1 MSTKVFN
8 TRLQL
13 KYAPYSEWS
22 AEANQFKLLAGEIAI
37 VSVPAETGAVV
48 SEPSILF
55 KVGDG
60 EKTFNQLPWASGL
73 AADVYGWAKK
83 EKGEASDIIY
93 KPEVKDE
100 TGAVVTDA
108 IYVNTAISS
117 LEAAVKTLEGIF
129 SEEGEDGTVT
139 GISDIIKNYIDTN
152 LNKADSAQTGK
163 YVSAVSQ
170 SNGVITVER
179 ADLPTYTLV
188 TGDTKGTVK
197 FNGTDVAVK
206 GLGSAAYEEK
216 DAFDAAGTGAGEAA
230 KVLGTD
236 ADVAG
241 TATVHG
247 ALKSAAAA
255 AKAGTDAADVVDGRL
270 TEYKTSNDAALDAVR
285 TTANAAAKKSDVDS
299 AFEAVNGAIEALE
312 GEAALHAKQADLEA
326 EIDRATKAEAQAL
339 ADAKTYTDNMK
350 NAILGE
356 GIKDTF
362 DTLKEIQDWIET
374 DGVNATELTTA
385 IAAETKAREEADTA
399 LSNRIKAY
407 EDVKDT
413 YATVSALEEV
423 EAIADAARTEAEVNA
438 QIDVKITALD
448 LANTYDAKGAA
459 ADAETN
465 AKAYADEK
473 VDALHTVATSGKIE
487 DLDQEVEYI
496 IFNCG
501 TATTLVSE
509 PVTE

>member
-13 KYAPYSEWS
+13 KYDSWKNWYDNNPT
-22 AEANQFKLLAGEIAI
+22 LLAGEIAI
-37 VSVPAETGAVV
+37 VNVPAQTDESTGEVTQKPA
-48 SEPSILF
+48 ILF

-60 EKTFNQLPWASGL
+60 TTDFRTLDWASGL
-73 AADVYGWAKK
+73 AADVYEWAKK

-93 KPEVKDE
+93 KSEVKDE

-216 DAFDAAGTGAGEAA
+216 GAFDAAGTGAAEAA
-230 KVLGTD
+230 KVLGTT
-236 ADVAG
+236 ADEAG
-241 TATVHG
+241 TATVYG

-255 AKAGTDAADVVDGRL
+255 QATADNAYVLPEGGIEADLSAAVKASLAKADSAVQDVSALATKDELGDVSDRVEAIENDYLKAADK
-270 TEYKTSNDAALDAVR
+270 TELEGKITSAE
-285 TTANAAAKKSDVDS
+285 TTAKAY
-299 AFEAVNGAIEALE
+299 
-312 GEAALHAKQADLEA
+312 ADDIKE
-326 EIDRATKAEAQAL
+326 
-339 ADAKTYTDNMK
+339 
-350 NAILGE
+350 AILGGE
-356 GIKDTF
+356 GLKDTF
-362 DTLKEIQDWIET
+362 DTLLEIQNWIEG
-374 DGVNATELTTA
+374 DGVNTTELTKA
-385 IAAETKAREEADTA
+385 IADETKAREEADTA

-407 EDVKDT
+407 EDAKDT

-423 EAIADAARTEAEVNA
+423 EAIADAARTEAEVNS
-438 QIDVKITALD
+438 QIDAKITALD

-459 ADAETN
+459 ADAETK
-465 AKAYADEK
+465 AKAYTDDEIDK
-473 VDALHTVATSGKIE
+473 LHTVATTGKLGDLTE
-487 DLDQEVEYI
+487 DETATAETTDYVVFY
-496 IFNCG
+496 CG
-501 TATTLVSE
+501 TSE
-509 PVTE
+509 ILTK

>member
-1 MSTKVFN
+1 MSTKIFN

-13 KYAPYSEWS
+13 KYDSFEHWS
-22 AEANQFKLLAGEIAI
+22 ADSNQFKLLAGEIA
-37 VSVPAETGAVV
+37 VVNVPAKTGEVA
-48 SEPSILF
+48 SEPAILF

-60 EKTFNQLPWASGL
+60 NKTFNELPWASGL
-73 AADVYGWAKK
+73 AADVYDWAKR
-83 EKGEASDIIY
+83 EKGLASEIIY

-100 TGAVVTDA
+100 AGTVVTDA

-170 SNGVITVER
+170 SNGVISVER
-179 ADLPTYTLV
+179 ADLPTYTLT
-188 TGDTKGTVK
+188 TGNTNGTVK

-206 GLGSAAYEEK
+206 GLGSAAYEAK
-216 DAFDAAGTGAGEAA
+216 DAFDAAGTGAAEAA

-255 AKAGTDAADVVDGRL
+255 AQAGTDAADVVDGKL

-285 TTANAAAKKSDVDS
+285 TTANAAAKKADVDS

-312 GEAALHAKQADLEA
+312 GEAATHATKTELTNGL
-326 EIDRATKAEAQAL
+326 ATKADKEAFEAVQTTVNNFFSDEAVV
-339 ADAKTYTDNMK
+339 N
-350 NAILGE
+350 
-356 GIKDTF
+356 DTI
-362 DTLKEIQDWIET
+362 DTLKEIANYIAT
-374 DGVNATELTTA
+374 DKEGAADITARVGALEGKVDVDKVSTA
-385 IAAETKAREEADTA
+385 IATAKGEATKYTDDEIAAEVIARDAAIAAAEGRA
-399 LSNRIKAY
+399 
-407 EDVKDT
+407 
-413 YATVSALEEV
+413 ATDAKNK
-423 EAIADAARTEAEVNA
+423 ADAAQTAAEA
-438 QIDVKITALD
+438 T
-448 LANTYDAKGAA
+448 AA
-459 ADAETN
+459 ADATAKANAAEAN

-473 VDALHTVATSGKIE
+473 VGALHTVATTGKIE